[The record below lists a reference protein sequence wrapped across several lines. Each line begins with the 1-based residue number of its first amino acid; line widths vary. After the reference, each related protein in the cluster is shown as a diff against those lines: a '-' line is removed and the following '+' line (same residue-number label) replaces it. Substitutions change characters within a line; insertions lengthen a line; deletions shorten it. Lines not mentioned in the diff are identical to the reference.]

1 MMASTGTGDSKTSLA
16 DDTHQNVVRHRTA
29 ASAVREHFLKW
40 QCRARQNTVRKNAG
54 KPSVSMRSSVVVDNV
69 TLVEIIFL
77 INKHERFSTV
87 PEFRHMVLRTND
99 PKKRYD
105 SGLEFLA
112 ADYYQDKEEF
122 TDQLTASF
130 GPEEPLV
137 GYLEKHR
144 TCTLEFNQTRQY
156 FSLPCEVNN
165 LDPSSYLYQATYWHN
180 QLFNPFMPPGIQVVA
195 FKPDWSLAIAEPGP
209 S

>member
-1 MMASTGTGDSKTSLA
+1 MMAAIEDGKTKVPE
-16 DDTHQNVVRHRTA
+16 DTVKNVVRHQLA
-29 ASAVREHFLKW
+29 ASALRGHFLNW
-40 QCRARQNTVRKNAG
+40 QCKARRNAVRKNAG
-54 KPSVSMRSSVVVDNV
+54 KPSASMCSSIVVDNV
-69 TLVEIIFL
+69 TLIQIIFL
-77 INKHERFSTV
+77 INKHEHCSTV

-122 TDQLTASF
+122 TDQLTALF
-130 GPEEPLV
+130 GPTEPLV
-137 GYLEKHR
+137 SYLDQHR
-144 TCTLEFNQTRQY
+144 NCTLEFNQTRQH
-156 FSLPCEVNN
+156 FSLPCEVAS

-180 QLFNPFMPPGIQVVA
+180 QLFNPLMPPGIRVLA